1 MVVTATEKVLI
12 CAMTCCDDDDGGDD
26 DDDDD
31 DDGDHDRLVGFEH
44 SSILSLEMACLG
56 YPT

>member
-12 CAMTCCDDDDGGDD
+12 CAMTCCDDD